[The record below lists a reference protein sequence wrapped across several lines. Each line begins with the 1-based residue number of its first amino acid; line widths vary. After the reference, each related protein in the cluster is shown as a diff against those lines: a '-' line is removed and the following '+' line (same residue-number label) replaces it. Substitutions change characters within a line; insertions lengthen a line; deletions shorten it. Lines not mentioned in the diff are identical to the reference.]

1 LVDEVDKL
9 LVMRSAAMTPEACVR
24 NRSQRLGGR
33 RLEGGNEA
41 FWVLLE
47 RRESDS
53 DGVGVVTTRG
63 GAGSGSA
70 NMTWKL

>member
-1 LVDEVDKL
+1 
-9 LVMRSAAMTPEACVR
+9 M
-24 NRSQRLGGR
+24 
-33 RLEGGNEA
+33 LEGGNKA

-53 DGVGVVTTRG
+53 NRVGVVTTRG

-70 NMTWKL
+70 NITWKL